1 MQSVR
6 QQEFQRLVPQ
16 QQEFQRLEPQQQ
28 EPQQQEPQQQEPQQ
42 QELGLGPQLLAWPEP
57 ELAWLKQPLQR
68 LRRQD
73 AAGR

>member
-1 MQSVR
+1 M
-6 QQEFQRLVPQ
+6 
-16 QQEFQRLEPQQQ
+16 
-28 EPQQQEPQQQEPQQ
+28 PQQQEPQQQEPQQ